1 MQGSLSLGGNLLEYT
16 DEELKTC
23 AKYIALYKELR
34 PLVQFGKL
42 YRLTNG
48 RADRIS
54 MTQYVDKNRE
64 NSVLFVCTQPTT
76 FFADRFVTIRLKGLC
91 PDAMYRVQSSGEEFT
106 ASGGVLM
113 HCGFHAKFTHAFA
126 SEIYRIKKLP
136 EAQG

>member
-1 MQGSLSLGGNLLEYT
+1 MQ
-16 DEELKTC
+16 
-23 AKYIALYKELR
+23 YIALYKELR

-54 MTQYVDKNRE
+54 MTQYVDKNRG

>member
-1 MQGSLSLGGNLLEYT
+1 
-16 DEELKTC
+16 
-23 AKYIALYKELR
+23 
-34 PLVQFGKL
+34 
-42 YRLTNG
+42 
-48 RADRIS
+48 

-113 HCGFHAKFTHAFA
+113 HCGFNAKFSRPLS
-126 SEIYRIKKLP
+126 SEIYKIEKVEEK
-136 EAQG
+136 